1 MPTPQ
6 YNFYKH
12 RKGRQNVSAF
22 SALITTPAAVEVVL
36 PANGRFRFVATA
48 GAIAGELAATLTGSY
63 VDQDKQPVQRLIQTP
78 VLAAGGYVTLDQL
91 ERGVTVTLEASFE
104 LWVDTGL
111 GRFSKIA
118 GNP

>member
-6 YNFYKH
+6 YNFYKA
-12 RKGRQNVSAF
+12 RKERRNVSAF
-22 SALITTPAAVEVVL
+22 VALIDTPATAEVVL
-36 PANGRFRFVATA
+36 PANGRFRVVATA
-48 GAIAGELAATLTGSY
+48 GAVAGTLACTVTGSTE
-63 VDQDKQPVQRLIQTP
+63 RLIQTP
-78 VLAAGGYVTLDQL
+78 LLAAGGYVTLDQL
-91 ERGVTVTLEASFE
+91 ERGVTVSLEASFE